1 MGAICGLG
9 YFTEN
14 MGLNKQWK
22 KLTADDCNHSKGA
35 YFGNAKIS
43 LDDNF
48 IGFIVQYRCDWFLG
62 CKVRF
67 RVFIGDTE
75 YDLGEYG
82 VSGTKWVATK
92 LVDAPKKS
100 VSCKLEAYEN
110 NSLVDYVSFTI
121 DVPKPVT
128 YPTNPTKP
136 GSGYSPNYP
145 SGGGEYYK
153 YFEES
158 NANMLLYLIAGVAIA
173 GLLFRGGKSSKG

>member
-14 MGLNKQWK
+14 MGLSKQWK

-43 LDDNF
+43 VDDNF

-82 VSGTKWVATK
+82 VSGTKWVATD

-121 DVPKPVT
+121 DVI
-128 YPTNPTKP
+128 
-136 GSGYSPNYP
+136 GSGGS
-145 SGGGEYYK
+145 SGGSSKSSGSST
-153 YFEES
+153 FGLS
-158 NANMLLYLIAGVAIA
+158 NSNTLLYLIAGVVIA
-173 GLLFRGGKSSKG
+173 GLLFRGSSK